1 MRPLSYSSISL
12 YQQCPLLYKLRYVD
26 GLKPKPRAPLSF
38 GDSLHKAL
46 EFMYDIKVPP
56 PPPIEKILAYYRQ
69 NWVREGYDS
78 EEEEKRYFDY
88 GKEVLTEFYN
98 KNIKDFKLP
107 MSVEGDYIID
117 IGAIKLRAK
126 IDRIDRLEKGIEIID
141 YKSNANPITIDKL
154 KESQQLA
161 IYQMVVELQLG
172 VRVERLTYYQLR
184 TQIPISTERYSDD
197 KVEKIRDEILSIAD
211 KIRNEEFDA
220 RLNDYCPCDFPH
232 LCPYFKDKYPAE
244 KTGVLED
251 IEGRATI
258 KEVVEKYVRMR
269 EEAKG
274 VEERLEE
281 LKDIINKYCDENQ
294 VERVFGIEHFVTRR
308 LIESRGFEE
317 GDVRDML
324 KDAGLWERAVKFDSP
339 LVKKLLEDPS
349 LDKTIR
355 RELENKKKVL
365 SAYHKFYYK
374 EIEEME

>member
-56 PPPIEKILAYYRQ
+56 PPPLKKILAYYRQ

-126 IDRIDRLEKGIEIID
+126 I
-141 YKSNANPITIDKL
+141 
-154 KESQQLA
+154 
-161 IYQMVVELQLG
+161 
-172 VRVERLTYYQLR
+172 
-184 TQIPISTERYSDD
+184 
-197 KVEKIRDEILSIAD
+197 EKIRDEILSIAD

-258 KEVVEKYVRMR
+258 KEVVEEYVRMR
-269 EEAKG
+269 EEENG
-274 VEERLEE
+274 GGGRVEE
-281 LKDIINKYCDENQ
+281 
-294 VERVFGIEHFVTRR
+294 
-308 LIESRGFEE
+308 
-317 GDVRDML
+317 M
-324 KDAGLWERAVKFDSP
+324 
-339 LVKKLLEDPS
+339 
-349 LDKTIR
+349 
-355 RELENKKKVL
+355 RE
-365 SAYHKFYYK
+365 
-374 EIEEME
+374 M

>member
-26 GLKPKPRAPLSF
+26 NLKPKPRAPLSF
-38 GDSLHKAL
+38 GNSLHKAL

-56 PPPIEKILAYYRQ
+56 PPSFEEILRYYEQ
-69 NWVREGYDS
+69 NWVKAGYDS
-78 EEEEKRYFDY
+78 EEEEKRYYNY
-88 GKEVLTEFYN
+88 GREILIEFYN
-98 KNIKDFKLP
+98 NNIKDFKLP
-107 MSVEGDYIID
+107 MAVEGDYIID

-126 IDRIDRLEKGIEIID
+126 IDRIDRLEKGVEIID

-154 KESQQLA
+154 KESRQLA
-161 IYQMVVELQLG
+161 IYQMVIELKLG

-211 KIRNEEFDA
+211 KIRNWEFNA

-232 LCPYFKDKYPAE
+232 LCPYFKDKYLAE
-244 KTGVLED
+244 KIGVFEE
-251 IEGRATI
+251 IESRAAI
-258 KEVVEKYVRMR
+258 KEVVEEYVRMR

-274 VEERLEE
+274 IEERLEE

-294 VERVFGIEHFVTRR
+294 VERIFGTEHFITRR
-308 LIESRGFEE
+308 LIETRGFEE
-317 GDVRDML
+317 EDVRDVL
-324 KDAGLWERAVKFDSP
+324 KNAGLWERAVKFESP
-339 LVKKLLEDPS
+339 LVKKLLEDLS

-355 RELENKKKVL
+355 RELENRKKVL